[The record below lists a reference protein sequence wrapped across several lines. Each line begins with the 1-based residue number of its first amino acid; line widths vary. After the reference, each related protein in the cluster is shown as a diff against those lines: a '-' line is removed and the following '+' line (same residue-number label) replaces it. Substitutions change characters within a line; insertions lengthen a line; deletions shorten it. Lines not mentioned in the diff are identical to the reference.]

1 MKLTKLYLTAISLV
15 VFSICATEAHAQ
27 EVVYFKK
34 DTTVNFTTAKKKKRS
49 TETNFVKIAPLS
61 FLSGSV
67 PIYYERKINDFL
79 SVQVG
84 AGVTTR
90 NYLKEWINNGEIGG
104 NNGDNNKDE
113 IKWNG
118 VTPYN
123 NNLNSHSDFTNRKSS
138 IGYTVSVEP
147 RIYFD
152 NEGIGGSFVSI
163 GYSLSKYKTSSRQ
176 IQTGVN
182 DLMFINS
189 YFPEYESISDVSVNF
204 GSQTLNDRI
213 SIEYT
218 FGIALRNKKGER
230 YAYTYDTNSKYIDGL
245 ASYKKTIP
253 AFLFSFKVGYHW

>member
-1 MKLTKLYLTAISLV
+1 MKIYKAYLISIYLII
-15 VFSICATEAHAQ
+15 FSFYSPEAKAQ
-27 EVVYFKK
+27 EVIYFTKDSTSKSATIKK
-34 DTTVNFTTAKKKKRS
+34 HKRS
-49 TETNFVKIAPLS
+49 TETNIIKIAPLS
-61 FLSGSV
+61 FLSGSI
-67 PIYYERKINDFL
+67 PFYYERSINDFL

-90 NYLKEWINNGEIGG
+90 NYLKEWINNGEFGKSDE
-104 NNGDNNKDE
+104 NQDE

-118 VTPYN
+118 ANQYN
-123 NNLNSHSDFTNRKSS
+123 DNMNPANDFTNRKSS

-176 IQTGVN
+176 IQTGIS
-182 DLMFINS
+182 DLMFLNT

-204 GSQTLNDRI
+204 GSQVLNDRI
-213 SIEYT
+213 SVEYT
-218 FGIALRNKKGER
+218 IGIALRNKKGER
-230 YAYTYDTNSKYIDGL
+230 YAYTYDSNSKYIDGL